1 MSTVVAHVLL
11 ESLHELVNK
20 WLNVSLQRLAQ
31 VRNNSA
37 SKPDPE
43 LISAAFIL
51 DRFCYEGCKLFNVSR
66 NTPTNRVNQP
76 IQNKK
81 ATGDYNA
88 SCLKSEYD
96 EFRHTLEILIVDR
109 LWISKSQ

>member
-1 MSTVVAHVLL
+1 MSTVAAHVLL
-11 ESLHELVNK
+11 ECLHELVNK

-43 LISAAFIL
+43 LISAAYIL

-76 IQNKK
+76 IQN
-81 ATGDYNA
+81 
-88 SCLKSEYD
+88 
-96 EFRHTLEILIVDR
+96 
-109 LWISKSQ
+109 

>member
-1 MSTVVAHVLL
+1 MSTVVAHVLP
-11 ESLHELVNK
+11 ECLHELVNK
-20 WLNVSLQRLAQ
+20 WLDVTLQRITQ
-31 VRNNSA
+31 FRNNTA

-76 IQNKK
+76 IQN
-81 ATGDYNA
+81 
-88 SCLKSEYD
+88 
-96 EFRHTLEILIVDR
+96 
-109 LWISKSQ
+109 